1 MLPIAP
7 PQIGT
12 DDTIPS
18 SVASSNPQQQ
28 AVPVSQPPPP
38 ATSEA
43 LVTVTVTVAATAP
56 VGQPERQS
64 SDLDLDYDQ
73 FKLIPRTSA
82 PNTTAPTPPQ
92 DP

>member
-1 MLPIAP
+1 M
-7 PQIGT
+7 
-12 DDTIPS
+12 
-18 SVASSNPQQQ
+18 
-28 AVPVSQPPPP
+28 SQPPPP

-73 FKLIPRTSA
+73 ANLYRA
-82 PNTTAPTPPQ
+82 PLHLTLLHLPHLWTLKFWCLTLKGEKVRVCEIGGELVRGF
-92 DP
+92 